1 MTETDPHRYIRS
13 LGDLIEGRVTD
24 ASDTINVVDTV
35 ISEEA
40 QRGCL
45 KLLKQAYKNVSHGDE
60 LRWLSEWLV
69 ETLHAKYLV
78 VEAWDCTPTAYR
90 CATPTGDAL
99 FGYCNGAYRLS
110 IYCCSV

>member
-13 LGDLIEGRVTD
+13 LGDLIESRVTD
-24 ASDTINVVDTV
+24 ATDTVNVVDTV

-40 QRGCL
+40 KRGSL
-45 KLLKQAYKNVSHGDE
+45 NLLKQSFKSVSHSDE
-60 LRWLSEWLV
+60 LRWQSEWLV
-69 ETLHAKYLV
+69 GTLHAKYLV
-78 VEAWDCTPTAYR
+78 VEAWDYTPTVYR